1 MKIIKYDI
9 VQAESHEVLVKFIE
23 VRINAGYQPY
33 GSPFSALVKGAHDSA
48 FQDTFRFYQAIVI
61 YGE

>member
-9 VQAESHEVLVKFIE
+9 VHAESDEVLVKFIE
-23 VRINAGYQPY
+23 VRIKAGYQPY
-33 GSPFSALVKGAHDSA
+33 GSPFSALVKETPDSQ

-61 YGE
+61 YEE